1 LKILS
6 KIKISNPNIK
16 NIFYNASII
25 GPNAQN
31 FSLPNGNQIP
41 LNPKASVDLIVNYV
55 GNNLKA
61 ASAYLLLN
69 GKKQTSLVADTL
81 VFSLNANIDELTPA
95 VSFNFF

>member
-1 LKILS
+1 MKILS

-41 LNPKASVDLIVNYV
+41 LNPKATVDLIVNYV

-69 GKKQTSLVADTL
+69 GKIGNNKINDDL
-81 VFSLNANIDELTPA
+81 
-95 VSFNFF
+95 